1 MIKEFLFRKFLK
13 NQMRGVP
20 EREQEKVLAA
30 ITKNPDFFKSI
41 AEEIQKKISGGKTQM
56 DATMDVVNAR
66 RDEIQ
71 KMMEA

>member
-41 AEEIQKKISGGKTQM
+41 AEEIQKKISWMQRWM
-56 DATMDVVNAR
+56 
-66 RDEIQ
+66 
-71 KMMEA
+71 